1 MKQFVKSLSVR
12 NKLVLFKVAVSVSHD
27 LVRREAVGF
36 DKKTRKPT
44 KHTHIFVEI
53 RRGPLR

>member
-12 NKLVLFKVAVSVSHD
+12 NNLVLFKVADVSVSHD

-44 KHTHIFVEI
+44 KHKHMLDSA
-53 RRGPLR
+53 PL